1 MPSTRGSLISQIRDL
16 DAATGWVECD
26 RLYRPLLT
34 WYARSRGL
42 DQHEAEEITQQCL
55 EVIVSKIGAFQRRSS
70 FRGWLRQ
77 IVDNKV
83 KQYFSR
89 HRKERQ
95 ARTDVFTSVAD
106 TEPSPAQAWE
116 NQWEKAHLLYCLSH
130 LRGEFAKHTIQ
141 AFELY
146 VLRELPVKEIAEMLS
161 MTPNQIYVAKSRVV
175 RRLVKTN
182 AELTET
188 LYGTTT

>member
-1 MPSTRGSLISQIRDL
+1 MPSTRGSLISRIRDL
-16 DAATGWVECD
+16 DAAADWVEFD

-34 WYARSRGL
+34 WYARASGL
-42 DQHEAEEITQQCL
+42 DQNEAEEITQQSL

-70 FRGWLRQ
+70 FRGWLRR

-83 KQYFSR
+83 KQHFSR
-89 HRKERQ
+89 HRKEKQ

-106 TEPSPAQAWE
+106 RELPPAQVWE
-116 NQWEKAHLLYCLSH
+116 NQWERAHLLYCLDH
-130 LRGEFAKHTIQ
+130 LRNEFAKHTIA

-146 VLRELPVKEIAEMLS
+146 VLRELPVKEIAEVLA

-175 RRLVKTN
+175 RRLVETN
-182 AELTET
+182 AQLTET
-188 LYGTTT
+188 LYGTTP